1 MADHLCDTYPD
12 HNSAWWSRTR
22 LRVRKAIHQMRVIA
36 CEQYVT
42 RTMIVSITSIYQHY
56 LRPDRDSNAGPTA

>member
-1 MADHLCDTYPD
+1 
-12 HNSAWWSRTR
+12 
-22 LRVRKAIHQMRVIA
+22 MRVIA

-42 RTMIVSITSIYQHY
+42 RTMIVSITKIYQHY